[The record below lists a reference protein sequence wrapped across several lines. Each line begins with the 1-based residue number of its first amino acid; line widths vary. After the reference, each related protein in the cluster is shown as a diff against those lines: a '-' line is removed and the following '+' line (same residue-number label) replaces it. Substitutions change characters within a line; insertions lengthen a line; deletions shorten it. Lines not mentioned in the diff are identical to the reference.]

1 MKTRFINAYRGNTF
15 FLMNILKDLKDED
28 MMLSTGESN
37 TIGWILGHITQSRGS
52 LLKRFNKDVEIKE
65 IEKNFERGAIKNK
78 KLKVNLEETLNDF
91 SSRGEMLAKTFEEFT
106 DEDFNKDLGIP
117 MPGGKSDV
125 ATVLAFLTWHETV
138 HIGQI
143 DLIKAACGKG
153 GIK

>member
-28 MMLSTGESN
+28 MMLNTGESN
-37 TIGWILGHITQSRGS
+37 TIGWILGHITHSRGS

-65 IEKNFERGAIKNK
+65 FEKNFERGAVKNK
-78 KLKVNLEETLNDF
+78 DLKVNLAETLKDF
-91 SSRGEMLAKTFEEFT
+91 SSRGEMLAGTFEEFT

-117 MPGGKSDV
+117 MPGGKSDA
-125 ATVLAFLTWHETV
+125 ATVLSFLTWHETF